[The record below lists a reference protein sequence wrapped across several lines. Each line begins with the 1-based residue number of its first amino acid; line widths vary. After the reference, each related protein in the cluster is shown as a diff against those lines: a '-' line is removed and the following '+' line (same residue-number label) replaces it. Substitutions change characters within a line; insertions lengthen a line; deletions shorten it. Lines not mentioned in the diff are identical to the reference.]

1 MTVVHSE
8 ENLVVNNKQC
18 VDIICLLVVP
28 WKFDIL
34 CQMNEASTGQPLT
47 NSLSAETLLF
57 KELVGMFSL
66 K

>member
-34 CQMNEASTGQPLT
+34 CQMNEASTG
-47 NSLSAETLLF
+47 
-57 KELVGMFSL
+57 
-66 K
+66 